1 MKESRAFSALS
12 LQVAGKQEF
21 RIIPA
26 GRFKSSDG
34 RPAGGMWSMNGANGA
49 NMVDAAQRRQS
60 DYVIDYEHQTMLSNT
75 NGKPAP
81 AAGWFKQLA
90 WRDDG
95 LYVIDARWTVAAK
108 TMLDAEQYRY
118 VSPVFTFDT
127 KTFEIT
133 ELVNIALTNEP
144 ALHGLTDLASLNS
157 QGGQAPGTPSGA
169 ITAADLSRRMGLTEG
184 QFMAASNSPHQ
195 ESPDSDRSK
204 EALSKFIKL
213 SGINL

>member
-1 MKESRAFSALS
+1 MKEIRVFSAFS
-12 LQVAGKQEF
+12 LQVTGKQEF

-26 GRFKSSDG
+26 GRFKASDG

-49 NMVDAAQRRQS
+49 KMVDAAQRRQS

-118 VSPVFTFDT
+118 VSPVFAFDS
-127 KTFEIT
+127 KTFEIG
-133 ELVNIALTNEP
+133 ELINIALTNEP

-157 QGGQAPGTPSGA
+157 QGGQALGTPSDA
-169 ITAADLSRRMGLTEG
+169 ITIADVIRSMNLTTE

-195 ESPDSDRSK
+195 ELIDIDRSK
-204 EALSKFIKL
+204 EALEKFAQLTGIKP
-213 SGINL
+213 